1 MSALSRAFTTRRVK
15 QSIDTAAANKSK
27 DSIQRSKTTKAAGS
41 MRNLISAPVELIH
54 TTNMLS
60 YNAPDISRSRSDSN
74 AGSAAGSAAHSVKSS
89 DEEPDSPQTAAS
101 SPPTSPDIGPSDD
114 VRKPAG
120 HNGSPAPAH
129 NHLSCYFVAPTNTS
143 TRDFAPVPEQH
154 AAPAI
159 PKRSPSHTKQ
169 ASYDAIA
176 RQRSMSVMSKHSDRT
191 VSSKNSMTFSRAS
204 STSTSASST
213 AHDSMPPSPKPPVPT
228 VPAAAYQ
235 HYPGPAPT
243 TVDHPFGRELAQ
255 VSEIAEDY
263 GIKHSVIDAE
273 EQALKAQG
281 LLKHSPE
288 SYAAAIHDLLADFL
302 SEPPTWRQ
310 DVRTDNRPDASSWI

>member
-15 QSIDTAAANKSK
+15 QSIDTAAANNKSK
-27 DSIQRSKTTKAAGS
+27 DSVQRSKTTKAGPS
-41 MRNLISAPVELIH
+41 VRNLISAPVELIH

-60 YNAPDISRSRSDSN
+60 YNAPDIARSGSN
-74 AGSAAGSAAHSVKSS
+74 SGSAVGSAAHSVKSS
-89 DEEPDSPQTAAS
+89 DDELDSPQTATS

-114 VRKPAG
+114 IRKPAG
-120 HNGSPAPAH
+120 QAQGASPSPAP
-129 NHLSCYFVAPTNTS
+129 NHLSCYFVAPS
-143 TRDFAPVPEQH
+143 HSRDFAPVPEQN

-176 RQRSMSVMSKHSDRT
+176 RQRSMSVLSKHSDRT

-204 STSTSASST
+204 STSTSASSQ

-235 HYPGPAPT
+235 NYPAPSSSAA
-243 TVDHPFGRELAQ
+243 DHPFGRELAQ

-281 LLKHSPE
+281 LFKHRPE
-288 SYAAAIHDLLADFL
+288 TYAAAIQDLLAEFL
-302 SEPPTWRQ
+302 AEPPTWRQ
-310 DVRTDNRPDASSWI
+310 DVRPDNRPDASSWI

>member
-15 QSIDTAAANKSK
+15 QSIDTAAANNKSK

-74 AGSAAGSAAHSVKSS
+74 TGSAAHSVKSS

-120 HNGSPAPAH
+120 INGSPAPAH
-129 NHLSCYFVAPTNTS
+129 NHLSCYFVAPT
-143 TRDFAPVPEQH
+143 PEQH

-176 RQRSMSVMSKHSDRT
+176 RQRSMSVLSKHSDRT

-235 HYPGPAPT
+235 HYPGPAQA

-310 DVRTDNRPDASSWI
+310 DARPDNRPDASSWI